1 MERVS
6 TNLANNDAQFYM
18 RKRERA
24 LLTVEKKISSQN
36 RITNLRD
43 EPLAASHAVRYQST
57 SLRIERFSTNV
68 EALQGETRL
77 AEGYV
82 QYSVEILQNSRELA
96 VRLANGSYTTEDR
109 KMAVEQIDQYLE
121 ELLNTA
127 NKKDG
132 DGNYI
137 FAGTNTDR
145 IPFRAIMGNDGAGTP
160 SRMVGVEYL
169 GNISI
174 QQIEIHESNYAFR
187 NAVGSDVFWAK
198 NDRLISTT
206 NTENYVVP
214 SNTEINV
221 LGENIQLLA
230 GDSVLAIVQKINDA
244 PIPVRASISDLDGGI
259 MLETTTPQQL
269 WLEDS
274 ANGSVLRDLGLI
286 NDRTAPY
293 NKHPSALYSSG
304 SVFDILITFRESL
317 LEGNV
322 ADIGSR
328 VIANIDDAL
337 ETTLKTMASYGA
349 LSDRLDLIYKQLSTD
364 GLRMN
369 ELDSQ
374 ATGVDYARSVT
385 DLNMLKYSHEAALSV
400 SAKVLQNSL
409 LDYLR

>member
-1 MERVS
+1 M
-6 TNLANNDAQFYM
+6 
-18 RKRERA
+18 
-24 LLTVEKKISSQN
+24 
-36 RITNLRD
+36 
-43 EPLAASHAVRYQST
+43 
-57 SLRIERFSTNV
+57 
-68 EALQGETRL
+68 
-77 AEGYV
+77 
-82 QYSVEILQNSRELA
+82 
-96 VRLANGSYTTEDR
+96 
-109 KMAVEQIDQYLE
+109 
-121 ELLNTA
+121 
-127 NKKDG
+127 
-132 DGNYI
+132 
-137 FAGTNTDR
+137 
-145 IPFRAIMGNDGAGTP
+145 
-160 SRMVGVEYL
+160 
-169 GNISI
+169 
-174 QQIEIHESNYAFR
+174 
-187 NAVGSDVFWAK
+187 
-198 NDRLISTT
+198 
-206 NTENYVVP
+206 VP

-304 SVFDILITFRESL
+304 SVFDILITFGESL
-317 LEGNV
+317 LEGKV